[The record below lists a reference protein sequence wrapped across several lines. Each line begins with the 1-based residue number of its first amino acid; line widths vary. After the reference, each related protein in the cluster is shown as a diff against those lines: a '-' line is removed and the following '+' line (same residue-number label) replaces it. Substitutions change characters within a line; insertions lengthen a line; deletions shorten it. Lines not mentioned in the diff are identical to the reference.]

1 MPDSIRKPPLPQLP
15 VRPSGPRGAAGGD
28 YDDGVGLWVQSGP
41 WSVTGGPQRPPS
53 RRNRDRAPPPCR
65 YPTSPIPHAL
75 TAQPDP
81 DRVTRIIRT
90 RPGRGPCWPGSVP
103 GGRPDPD
110 RVTGMPRRDS
120 ERVAAGKTPDQEITF
135 HTKRLWSM
143 GPPLDSES
151 THTQSRCQGVPV
163 RGRGDDSGSGCLG
176 FGGGG
181 SGSLGDGG
189 SARSACERAAG
200 GANPLAEAAFRLQ
213 HPDRRRRRGRL
224 QFVTLSRL
232 ARAGG
237 GPALDSGARLRL
249 RGGCSCEG
257 VAAPAGPSGSPRSW
271 AEEGRTGR
279 EAACCCE
286 Q

>member
-135 HTKRLWSM
+135 HTKRLWSI
-143 GPPLDSES
+143 GPPLD
-151 THTQSRCQGVPV
+151 THTESMPRRPRPGPG
-163 RGRGDDSGSGCLG
+163 GR
-176 FGGGG
+176 F
-181 SGSLGDGG
+181 
-189 SARSACERAAG
+189 R
-200 GANPLAEAAFRLQ
+200 FRLSRL
-213 HPDRRRRRGRL
+213 RRRRLRFIGRWRVCPL
-224 QFVTLSRL
+224 GL
-232 ARAGG
+232 RAGY
-237 GPALDSGARLRL
+237 R
-249 RGGCSCEG
+249 
-257 VAAPAGPSGSPRSW
+257 RS
-271 AEEGRTGR
+271 
-279 EAACCCE
+279 
-286 Q
+286 